1 MFHLSSCVTSS
12 PPARPET
19 GCASRRI
26 DTSVYPRSVVG
37 KVAGEFVV
45 VGEERERE
53 HRYIIGILTVRAVME
68 AFSIVSG

>member
-1 MFHLSSCVTSS
+1 M
-12 PPARPET
+12 RP
-19 GCASRRI
+19 RRI

-37 KVAGEFVV
+37 KVAEEFVV